1 MQLFLAGILV
11 ICLDEMLQHG
21 YGLGS
26 GISLFIATNICESI
40 IWKAFSPYTVSSP
53 RGVEFEG
60 AIIALFHLLLTRGDK
75 VRCLSKYAHHAT
87 EGCPARELMGSVLQT
102 FVWSSIFFPWHCQG
116 FNSHGSAREVV
127 LQGLGDDRAKK
138 YLGLQ
143 QKFQH
148 TACVA

>member
-1 MQLFLAGILV
+1 MGAAVAGRRSSALCLYMAISLCAVMTSLSVLYTDHSILVQLFLAGILV

-75 VRCLSKYAHHAT
+75 V
-87 EGCPARELMGSVLQT
+87 
-102 FVWSSIFFPWHCQG
+102 I
-116 FNSHGSAREVV
+116 NS
-127 LQGLGDDRAKK
+127 
-138 YLGLQ
+138 
-143 QKFQH
+143 FM
-148 TACVA
+148 

>member
-1 MQLFLAGILV
+1 MGAAVAGRSSSVLCLYMAISVCTVMTSLSILYTDHSILVQLFLAGILV

-75 VRCLSKYAHHAT
+75 VISSFMRAKRIPGEQTLLRFTSGERCL
-87 EGCPARELMGSVLQT
+87 
-102 FVWSSIFFPWHCQG
+102 
-116 FNSHGSAREVV
+116 
-127 LQGLGDDRAKK
+127 
-138 YLGLQ
+138 
-143 QKFQH
+143 
-148 TACVA
+148 

>member
-75 VRCLSKYAHHAT
+75 VRPPSAPHQRSHVMITKAICVAGPK
-87 EGCPARELMGSVLQT
+87 V
-102 FVWSSIFFPWHCQG
+102 FDIFI
-116 FNSHGSAREVV
+116 
-127 LQGLGDDRAKK
+127 LDGLGCCQCNPNT
-138 YLGLQ
+138 LIGTWNPQGIEVLS
-143 QKFQH
+143 
-148 TACVA
+148 

>member
-75 VRCLSKYAHHAT
+75 VI
-87 EGCPARELMGSVLQT
+87 
-102 FVWSSIFFPWHCQG
+102 SS
-116 FNSHGSAREVV
+116 SM
-127 LQGLGDDRAKK
+127 
-138 YLGLQ
+138 
-143 QKFQH
+143 H
-148 TACVA
+148 T

>member
-75 VRCLSKYAHHAT
+75 VDD
-87 EGCPARELMGSVLQT
+87 
-102 FVWSSIFFPWHCQG
+102 
-116 FNSHGSAREVV
+116 SAMNASACFED
-127 LQGLGDDRAKK
+127 LFYQGLRVAA
-138 YLGLQ
+138 LPQ
-143 QKFQH
+143 Q
-148 TACVA
+148 TALWWLFSSPCGFMVESTLAPLRPSVRLHGVL

>member
-1 MQLFLAGILV
+1 MNAHSHKPVHCHESLAPLSYPLTIPLLVQLFLAGILV

-75 VRCLSKYAHHAT
+75 VGNSIKYALQRA
-87 EGCPARELMGSVLQT
+87 SVEKALLA
-102 FVWSSIFFPWHCQG
+102 SSW
-116 FNSHGSAREVV
+116 
-127 LQGLGDDRAKK
+127 
-138 YLGLQ
+138 
-143 QKFQH
+143 
-148 TACVA
+148 

>member
-1 MQLFLAGILV
+1 
-11 ICLDEMLQHG
+11 MLQHG

-75 VRCLSKYAHHAT
+75 VSTLLPCSLEICTVICCAALTLFNLRTLECTPVSSFTSFTAADKWHLLK
-87 EGCPARELMGSVLQT
+87 GG
-102 FVWSSIFFPWHCQG
+102 FVG
-116 FNSHGSAREVV
+116 
-127 LQGLGDDRAKK
+127 
-138 YLGLQ
+138 
-143 QKFQH
+143 
-148 TACVA
+148 

>member
-1 MQLFLAGILV
+1 MLVQLFLAGILV

-75 VRCLSKYAHHAT
+75 VRQ
-87 EGCPARELMGSVLQT
+87 P
-102 FVWSSIFFPWHCQG
+102 
-116 FNSHGSAREVV
+116 SAKQR
-127 LQGLGDDRAKK
+127 RA
-138 YLGLQ
+138 Q
-143 QKFQH
+143 
-148 TACVA
+148 

>member
-1 MQLFLAGILV
+1 MTIRLTLMAAKFNWGLLHHGYSYCWQKLLCPVNMHGHQPVQSVTSLRTYMPTDHPLLVQLFLAGILV

-75 VRCLSKYAHHAT
+75 V
-87 EGCPARELMGSVLQT
+87 GSS
-102 FVWSSIFFPWHCQG
+102 F
-116 FNSHGSAREVV
+116 
-127 LQGLGDDRAKK
+127 K
-138 YLGLQ
+138 
-143 QKFQH
+143 
-148 TACVA
+148 

>member
-1 MQLFLAGILV
+1 M

-75 VRCLSKYAHHAT
+75 VDSSSMWMLHSAFFTGALLCAISG
-87 EGCPARELMGSVLQT
+87 EILQT
-102 FVWSSIFFPWHCQG
+102 ALRRTLTSPDGFIFEG
-116 FNSHGSAREVV
+116 FIIPS
-127 LQGLGDDRAKK
+127 LGLGSLA
-138 YLGLQ
+138 
-143 QKFQH
+143 
-148 TACVA
+148 

>member
-1 MQLFLAGILV
+1 MLLQLFLAGILV

-75 VRCLSKYAHHAT
+75 VGRPFCASDERRLAERVGADHHST
-87 EGCPARELMGSVLQT
+87 ARLLRYRQWAGH
-102 FVWSSIFFPWHCQG
+102 WG
-116 FNSHGSAREVV
+116 AG
-127 LQGLGDDRAKK
+127 
-138 YLGLQ
+138 
-143 QKFQH
+143 
-148 TACVA
+148 

>member
-1 MQLFLAGILV
+1 MGAAFAGGSSGALCLYAAISLCIVISSLCARILSTDHPPLVQLFLAGILV

-75 VRCLSKYAHHAT
+75 VPTH
-87 EGCPARELMGSVLQT
+87 P
-102 FVWSSIFFPWHCQG
+102 
-116 FNSHGSAREVV
+116 
-127 LQGLGDDRAKK
+127 
-138 YLGLQ
+138 
-143 QKFQH
+143 
-148 TACVA
+148 

>member
-75 VRCLSKYAHHAT
+75 VRCVSKYAYHAT
-87 EGCPARELMGSVLQT
+87 ERCHAREVMGSVLQT
-102 FVWSSIFFPWHCQG
+102 FVCNLIFFP
-116 FNSHGSAREVV
+116 
-127 LQGLGDDRAKK
+127 
-138 YLGLQ
+138 
-143 QKFQH
+143 
-148 TACVA
+148 

>member
-1 MQLFLAGILV
+1 MVQLFLAGILV

-75 VRCLSKYAHHAT
+75 VDDSAH
-87 EGCPARELMGSVLQT
+87 
-102 FVWSSIFFPWHCQG
+102 
-116 FNSHGSAREVV
+116 
-127 LQGLGDDRAKK
+127 K
-138 YLGLQ
+138 YLSALLLRRCCLLTRDLRVAALPQ
-143 QKFQH
+143 Q
-148 TACVA
+148 TALWWLFSSPCGFMVESTLAPLRPSVRLHGVL

>member
-1 MQLFLAGILV
+1 MSSETNDAVSFSLSTSQSTSVLSPWSIDQPASDENRVLAVQLFLAGILV

-75 VRCLSKYAHHAT
+75 VRCHSQDAAHAT
-87 EGCPARELMGSVLQT
+87 EYCHVCEIASSTSRPVHVL
-102 FVWSSIFFPWHCQG
+102 FF
-116 FNSHGSAREVV
+116 
-127 LQGLGDDRAKK
+127 L
-138 YLGLQ
+138 
-143 QKFQH
+143 
-148 TACVA
+148 

>member
-1 MQLFLAGILV
+1 MSLRAGLLVQLFLAGILV

-75 VRCLSKYAHHAT
+75 VCIPSALSSL
-87 EGCPARELMGSVLQT
+87 EMPLQT
-102 FVWSSIFFPWHCQG
+102 CNTHPDLWQLS
-116 FNSHGSAREVV
+116 
-127 LQGLGDDRAKK
+127 
-138 YLGLQ
+138 
-143 QKFQH
+143 
-148 TACVA
+148 T